1 MMTSLAILL
10 LSLLLGV
17 VLGEKGAFEKI
28 LDVNL
33 GHGK

>member
-10 LSLLLGV
+10 LSLLPV